1 MGTRSRQI
9 PTVVQ
14 TRARALPAAVGLIA
28 LLLVGPRPVD
38 AHVNWLWFGEV
49 GFPQRPGHGAVD
61 RLAIFVAVPL
71 VVSSTALMLG
81 YRTRP
86 VFVPAAPPNDLMA
99 PYRTRVM
106 RRKRLF
112 GGSAASRSRC
122 RRAQSTRPRFSWTCS
137 TTIHLFTEKGT
148 NTDSVLYRAGP
159 TGYRLAQV
167 NPASAE

>member
-1 MGTRSRQI
+1 MDALVEAHLVVVPGTY
-9 PTVVQ
+9 
-14 TRARALPAAVGLIA
+14 RAA
-28 LLLVGPRPVD
+28 
-38 AHVNWLWFGEV
+38 
-49 GFPQRPGHGAVD
+49 
-61 RLAIFVAVPL
+61 L

>member
-1 MGTRSRQI
+1 VVSAESR
-9 PTVVQ
+9 
-14 TRARALPAAVGLIA
+14 ADSS
-28 LLLVGPRPVD
+28 RPD
-38 AHVNWLWFGEV
+38 AHTGMDALVEAHLV
-49 GFPQRPGHGAVD
+49 VVPGTYRA
-61 RLAIFVAVPL
+61 AL